1 MIATQKATQ
10 RGTDYRAG
18 DRLDEYEHAASRR

>member
-1 MIATQKATQ
+1 MILTKKAMQ
-10 RGTDYRAG
+10 SGLHYRTG